1 MTDPEFLVEVL
12 AIFAKADSH
21 DQLYWRPDTD
31 GLKLWAN
38 VNDVF
43 AWGCADLEE
52 ITVEQLPVLRQAAS
66 DLLAAKE
73 YGWIAELY
81 TARIRGER
89 PQGAA
94 YPTQPALQALF
105 NACGPE
111 RPLGLGNPKPIPTAD
126 PTGSNR

>member
-1 MTDPEFLVEVL
+1 MTDHEFLVEVL
-12 AIFAKADSH
+12 TIFAKADSH
-21 DQLYWRPDTD
+21 DYLYWVPGPD

-43 AWGCADLEE
+43 FWGCADLEE
-52 ITVEQLPVLRQAAS
+52 ITPDRLPVLQQAAA

-81 TARIRGER
+81 AARIRGER

-94 YPTQPALQALF
+94 YPKELALQELF

-111 RPLGLGNPKPIPTAD
+111 RLLGLGNPKPIPAAE
-126 PTGSNR
+126 PAP